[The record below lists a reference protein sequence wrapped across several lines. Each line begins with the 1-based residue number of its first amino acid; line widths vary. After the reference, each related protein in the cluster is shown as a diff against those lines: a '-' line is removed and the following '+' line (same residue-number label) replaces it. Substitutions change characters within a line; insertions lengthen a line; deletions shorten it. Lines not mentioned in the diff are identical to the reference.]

1 MLIEHLNHLV
11 NVAGIE
17 HVGLGFDI
25 AQMILPDAYITVNG
39 IKQKVVDI
47 VASHGDIPEF
57 TEELL
62 KHGYTEDMPIIC
74 LLFPNEIVGA
84 NKNIDG
90 IEIVDNCYFP
100 VATWTL
106 NQ

>member
-1 MLIEHLNHLV
+1 MDEMIERASQSLDTAERVELYKQIV
-11 NVAGIE
+11 E
-17 HVGLGFDI
+17 LG
-25 AQMILPDAYITVNG
+25 
-39 IKQKVVDI
+39 
-47 VASHGDIPEF
+47 H
-57 TEELL
+57 
-62 KHGYTEDMPIIC
+62 EDMPIIC

-90 IEIVDNCYFP
+90 IEIVDNCYYP

>member
-1 MLIEHLNHLV
+1 ME
-11 NVAGIE
+11 
-17 HVGLGFDI
+17 LG
-25 AQMILPDAYITVNG
+25 
-39 IKQKVVDI
+39 
-47 VASHGDIPEF
+47 H
-57 TEELL
+57 
-62 KHGYTEDMPIIC
+62 EDMPIIC

-90 IEIVDNCYFP
+90 IEIVDNCYYP

>member
-1 MLIEHLNHLV
+1 MEMLIEHLNHLV

-62 KHGYTEDMPIIC
+62 KHGYTEEMLRKIYAENFLRVYRDV
-74 LLFPNEIVGA
+74 LV
-84 NKNIDG
+84 
-90 IEIVDNCYFP
+90 
-100 VATWTL
+100 
-106 NQ
+106 